1 MSVAVPDAEIPDLLV
16 LGAALVPGA
25 VVPGAVVLVA
35 ALLLSGLGCA
45 PFWRGSR
52 RRRRRKEEEEEESV
66 AADGRV
72 RGILLSGGEQF
83 AVFFVAAACRIGR
96 HSTPF
101 RCHLVSLFV

>member
-1 MSVAVPDAEIPDLLV
+1 VRTILE
-16 LGAALVPGA
+16 G
-25 VVPGAVVLVA
+25 
-35 ALLLSGLGCA
+35 
-45 PFWRGSR
+45 
-52 RRRRRKEEEEEESV
+52 KQKKKKKEEEEESV

-83 AVFFVAAACRIGR
+83 AVFFVAAACRVGR

>member
-1 MSVAVPDAEIPDLLV
+1 VTVAVPDTEIPDLLV

-52 RRRRRKEEEEEESV
+52 RRRRMEEEESV

-83 AVFFVAAACRIGR
+83 AVFFVAAACRVGR